1 MSLKSGGG
9 DDDPDI
15 DDSPDEEG
23 DRQGRPF
30 DSSTHDIEIVVLTEA
45 YAQSFKVRV
54 SEWTTLASMKNVIY
68 GARPA
73 IFPSCQESFLNGNQL
88 ADEDMFLNFPNPRT
102 DSDEDNSY
110 NIDIPHPEHCGHAV
124 PQLQG
129 QSTTVRDVK
138 QMLQGRIQ
146 IISFEMAL
154 LFNGNHL
161 RNEWELFDELEIPDP
176 GTLHLA
182 FLMLGS
188 GKKIKKDDVVMKQG
202 MISERKEAITK
213 QCAELHVEKFADIPV
228 KAISPFC
235 SHSAQF

>member
-1 MSLKSGGG
+1 
-9 DDDPDI
+9 
-15 DDSPDEEG
+15 

-73 IFPSCQESFLNGNQL
+73 FFPSCQESFLNGNQL
-88 ADEDMFLNFPNPRT
+88 ADEDLFLNFLGNPSV

-110 NIDIPHPEHCGHAV
+110 NIDIPRPEHCGHAV

-129 QSTTVRDVK
+129 QCTTVRDVK

-182 FLMLGS
+182 FLMFGS

-228 KAISPFC
+228 KGRKRAASKEKK
-235 SHSAQF
+235 SDAQLMENLAGR